1 MTMSVSEKG
10 TLRAAA
16 VGDAP
21 AITDFLAGLGLVM
34 PDGPD
39 AVIRHWRGLWVDN
52 PALAH
57 HADDVALGWV
67 LEDAEAIK
75 GFFGNIPQ
83 VSWLDEKP
91 VLISSARAWAV
102 DPGYRTET
110 SRLCEAFFSQDNVD
124 VVLISSANPPA
135 GKRCLAFG
143 GAKMPQPGY
152 GDILYWV
159 VDAPGFLKAAFRK
172 KGRGTFMAGVLGL
185 LGSVPLDFSMRIA
198 GRRPYGALDNVTPV
212 GIAAIDEAFDAL
224 WARRKKQL
232 GGVMLASRDA
242 ETLRWYFSL
251 GAASDDVRLLRYDD
265 GDTLRGYAVLV
276 REDAQQIGLRR
287 MKIADIFIDEDD
299 PRVLQALLAGAYE
312 YAMAKRCHVLE
323 LIGLPVGL
331 RAEVMKSKP
340 MSRPMATF
348 PFYYKA
354 MNGAMADRLAA
365 PETWYVTAYDGDTS
379 LI

>member
-1 MTMSVSEKG
+1 MADQAKG
-10 TLRAAA
+10 TLRAA
-16 VGDAP
+16 GIDDAP
-21 AITDFLAGLGLVM
+21 AITTFLAALGLVM

-39 AVIRHWRGLWVDN
+39 AVIRHWQGLWTDN

-67 LEDAEAIK
+67 LEDAGAIK

-91 VLISSARAWAV
+91 VLISSARAWAL
-102 DPGYRTET
+102 DPAYRTET
-110 SRLCEAFFSQDNVD
+110 PRLCEAFFTQTNVD

-143 GAKMPQPGY
+143 GSRMPQPGY
-152 GDILYWV
+152 ADILYWV

-172 KGRGTFMAGVLGL
+172 KGRGNFMAGLLGL
-185 LGSVPLDFSMRIA
+185 LGSVPLDFSMRLA
-198 GRRPYGALDNVTPV
+198 GRRPYGALNSITPI
-212 GIAAIDEAFDAL
+212 GIGAVNGDFDDL

-232 GGVMLASRDA
+232 SGVMLASRDA
-242 ETLRWYFSL
+242 ETLKWYFSL
-251 GAASDDVRLLRYDD
+251 GAASDDVRILRFDD
-265 GDTLRGYAVLV
+265 DDELKGYAVLV
-276 REDAQQIGLRR
+276 REDAPAIGLRR
-287 MKIADIFIDEDD
+287 MKIADIFIDNDD
-299 PRVLQALLAGAYE
+299 PEVLQALLAGAYE

-323 LIGLPVGL
+323 LIGLPEGL
-331 RAEVMKSKP
+331 RTNVMKTKP

-348 PFYYKA
+348 PFFYKA
-354 MNGAMADRLAA
+354 MDDGLSEALGAPAA
-365 PETWYVTAYDGDTS
+365 WYVTAYDGDTS